1 MPEKKKITFHAGSTP
16 EYIWKRSFDID
27 YWKRRLE
34 KIDLDEKEDKKESFY
49 LLLQL
54 TDLYTHIIAA
64 ELRNPE
70 DVWRMIK
77 EETYSGHIEN
87 VLDYLETGN
96 PEMPYDL
103 KAFGEEN
110 KLATV
115 EIEENLDE
123 NLDASQKAAMGLGV
137 PIDTSIEGV
146 SIRMEDSA
154 EAYLRTSNFFLG
166 FWKRVKDMD
175 LYNSYKH
182 GFRQPKFDEGTLEY
196 LKDQFPM
203 AVDINWDKLESDV
216 KKKDTVFF
224 MQLEEAEQEQEYTIS
239 VFEVQPKVSW
249 ELASIVLR
257 LIGNLFSGKD
267 RETVWEDFK
276 QVMGEPDEMP
286 YIYRERFKAKM
297 FLDEDAVPEHV
308 KEQVDDVDSE
318 N

>member
-1 MPEKKKITFHAGSTP
+1 MTEKRKISFNAGNAP
-16 EYIWKRSFDID
+16 EYIWRRSFDID

-34 KIDLDEKEDKKESFY
+34 KIDLDNKQDKKESFY

-54 TDLYTHIIAA
+54 TDLYVHIVAA

-77 EETYSGHIEN
+77 EETYSGHIQN
-87 VLDYLETGN
+87 VLEYLETGN

-115 EIEENLDE
+115 ELEEDLDK
-123 NLDASQKAAMGLGV
+123 NLDASQKAAMGLGLPV
-137 PIDTSIEGV
+137 DVNVEGV

-166 FWKRVKDMD
+166 FWTRVKDVD

-182 GFRQPKFDEGTLEY
+182 GFRQPKFDEETLKY
-196 LKDQFPM
+196 LKKQFPM
-203 AVDINWDKLESDV
+203 AIDIDWDGLEADV
-216 KKKDTVFF
+216 KKEDTVFL
-224 MQLEEAEQEQEYTIS
+224 MQLEDAEKEQEYTIN
-239 VFEVQPKVSW
+239 VFEVQPEVSYQ
-249 ELASIVLR
+249 LASIVLR
-257 LIGNLFSGKD
+257 LIGNLFSGED

-276 QVMGEPDEMP
+276 QLMAEPDEMP

-297 FLDEDAVPEHV
+297 FLDEDAIPEHV
-308 KEQVDDVDSE
+308 QKRAENVDSK